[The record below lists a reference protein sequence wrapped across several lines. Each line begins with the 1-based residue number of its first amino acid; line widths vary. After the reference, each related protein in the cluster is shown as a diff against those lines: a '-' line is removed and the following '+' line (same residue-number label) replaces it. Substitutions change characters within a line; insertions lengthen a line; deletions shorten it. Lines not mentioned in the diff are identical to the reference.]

1 MGKRERKRLIGRR
14 FLSTYLIIMFLVS
27 GCGDKYGRVIDPG
40 SDRIEI
46 KETHSEFSSLANDS
60 DLPMMYV
67 SEGKIGVSKVEAD
80 LEEADAFDLQARAEL
95 DKQLADFNACRTEV
109 KAHVNKSLSE
119 ADALNEK
126 YNREY
131 SKAMA
136 QIAAREAE
144 LEALI
149 ERKDT
154 IVSALSKEGDSKRN
168 DIVSEG
174 REKFQRETAR
184 IEQLKEI
191 HDAIEVESSAKILD
205 MKEASRAT
213 RERADAMVLDLEAE
227 AEAVQLEMLARVDEL
242 NEEIKSTAIQTQS
255 EVDRL
260 NVVREAILKDSGARV
275 KELRSK
281 ATTKEANIA
290 NEKYQL
296 KLAEAVFVKTEAE
309 AKTQEK
315 SANAP
320 TRFEKAMA
328 EIDRLRAEVSH
339 HQDSSAASYASQ
351 LAEIE
356 AKLDDELNEVKK
368 LRVGSDRAEQVA
380 RSEFVKAEAAA
391 RAEAVRQTAIHAEAV
406 AEAQKLQIIAEAEA
420 EAARIKQEV
429 LEEIASKKKGKKV
442 EMDKNTTF
450 APDQSDEL
458 HQVPD
463 VPQVV
468 AVVPR
473 IEPDHVAAYRTSFA
487 EVMRT
492 RSQANAYESVAE
504 ATFAEA
510 KTNLMA
516 VEAQEAAIA
525 SEQLAIADAL
535 EAQARNRFTEIETKI
550 EKEMD
555 VVESKYRQNV
565 VQAESF
571 RKEIEAEVMDL
582 RSQATAM
589 EQIAN
594 ARAEQLHAESQAV
607 AQIGVNDVEKLNVTL
622 WAVQQRGDA
631 EYSKLMTEAQ
641 SISDSQEALAL
652 QIDAQVDSASRY
664 LEAGLAKIENSIN
677 SAIRIAQAD
686 YKQSLTEA
694 TVLRQKTDAEITRIN
709 AQFTMEHAISKAQ
722 IERDKEMALSQ
733 TLRGEA
739 ACGRMIANA
748 HLTNMRENANLD
760 AKCATAQA
768 DMNIILSTNSAKRA
782 SAQVY
787 LDAVKARFNA
797 RIQQVKSERVVA
809 EAVEYNAVAIK
820 RTDLAS
826 ALAEAM
832 AAREDSKQKLAALK
846 KRQDEV
852 YTASLTNWSGKLAT
866 FRNNRAQFET
876 DIPSVEFVETSVPQD
891 TPSVHT
897 AAWGF
902 DDAD

>member
-1 MGKRERKRLIGRR
+1 
-14 FLSTYLIIMFLVS
+14 
-27 GCGDKYGRVIDPG
+27 
-40 SDRIEI
+40 
-46 KETHSEFSSLANDS
+46 
-60 DLPMMYV
+60 
-67 SEGKIGVSKVEAD
+67 
-80 LEEADAFDLQARAEL
+80 
-95 DKQLADFNACRTEV
+95 
-109 KAHVNKSLSE
+109 
-119 ADALNEK
+119 
-126 YNREY
+126 
-131 SKAMA
+131 
-136 QIAAREAE
+136 
-144 LEALI
+144 
-149 ERKDT
+149 
-154 IVSALSKEGDSKRN
+154 
-168 DIVSEG
+168 
-174 REKFQRETAR
+174 
-184 IEQLKEI
+184 
-191 HDAIEVESSAKILD
+191 
-205 MKEASRAT
+205 
-213 RERADAMVLDLEAE
+213 
-227 AEAVQLEMLARVDEL
+227 
-242 NEEIKSTAIQTQS
+242 
-255 EVDRL
+255 
-260 NVVREAILKDSGARV
+260 
-275 KELRSK
+275 
-281 ATTKEANIA
+281 
-290 NEKYQL
+290 
-296 KLAEAVFVKTEAE
+296 
-309 AKTQEK
+309 
-315 SANAP
+315 
-320 TRFEKAMA
+320 
-328 EIDRLRAEVSH
+328 
-339 HQDSSAASYASQ
+339 
-351 LAEIE
+351 
-356 AKLDDELNEVKK
+356 
-368 LRVGSDRAEQVA
+368 
-380 RSEFVKAEAAA
+380 
-391 RAEAVRQTAIHAEAV
+391 
-406 AEAQKLQIIAEAEA
+406 
-420 EAARIKQEV
+420 
-429 LEEIASKKKGKKV
+429 
-442 EMDKNTTF
+442 
-450 APDQSDEL
+450 
-458 HQVPD
+458 
-463 VPQVV
+463 
-468 AVVPR
+468 
-473 IEPDHVAAYRTSFA
+473 
-487 EVMRT
+487 
-492 RSQANAYESVAE
+492 
-504 ATFAEA
+504 
-510 KTNLMA
+510 
-516 VEAQEAAIA
+516 
-525 SEQLAIADAL
+525 
-535 EAQARNRFTEIETKI
+535 
-550 EKEMD
+550 MD